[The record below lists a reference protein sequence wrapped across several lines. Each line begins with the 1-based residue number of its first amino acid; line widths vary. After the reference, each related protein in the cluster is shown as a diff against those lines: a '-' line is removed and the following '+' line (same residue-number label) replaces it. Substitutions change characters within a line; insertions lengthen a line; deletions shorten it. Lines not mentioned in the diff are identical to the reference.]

1 MIGLVPAEKLIDYVG
16 QEIGSS
22 DWFEVD
28 QDRIDMF
35 ADATL
40 DHQFIHIDSEK
51 ATPLFGSTI
60 AHGFLSL
67 SLVPHLT
74 SQAVLAPENLKMV
87 FNYGLDK
94 VRFIN
99 PVNVGSKVRTH
110 SKCVS
115 VDDKGDGRYLMKTEV
130 TMEIEGVEKPA
141 YIAETLSMFVLSLIH
156 ISEPTRP
163 Y

>member
-1 MIGLVPAEKLIDYVG
+1 MIGLVPAEKLVEYVG

-130 TMEIEGVEKPA
+130 IMEIEGVEKPA
-141 YIAETLSMFVLSLIH
+141 YVAETLSMFV
-156 ISEPTRP
+156 T
-163 Y
+163 

>member
-1 MIGLVPAEKLIDYVG
+1 MIGLVPAETLVNYIGKDL
-16 QEIGSS
+16 GSS

-28 QDRIDMF
+28 QERINQF

-40 DHQFIHIDSEK
+40 DHQFIHVDSEK

-67 SLVPHLT
+67 SLIPHLT
-74 SQAVLAPENLKMV
+74 AQAVLAPENLKHV
-87 FNYGLDK
+87 FNYGLDR

-110 SKCVS
+110 SKLLS
-115 VDDKGDGRYLMKTEV
+115 VDDKGDGRYLTKTEV
-130 TMEIEGVEKPA
+130 VMEIEGVDKPA
-141 YIAETLSMFVLSLIH
+141 YIAETLSMFI
-156 ISEPTRP
+156 T
-163 Y
+163 

>member
-1 MIGLVPAEKLIDYVG
+1 MIGLVPAEKLVDYIG
-16 QEIGSS
+16 KEIGSS
-22 DWFEVD
+22 EWFEVD
-28 QDRIDMF
+28 QDRINLF

-40 DHQFIHIDSEK
+40 DHQFIHVDPEK

-67 SLVPHLT
+67 SLLPHLT

-99 PVNVGSKVRTH
+99 PVNVGAKVRTH
-110 SKCVS
+110 SKCLS
-115 VDDKGDGRYLMKTEV
+115 VEDKGDGRYLMKTEV
-130 TMEIEGVEKPA
+130 VMEIEEVDKPA
-141 YIAETLSMFVLSLIH
+141 YIAETLSMFI
-156 ISEPTRP
+156 T
-163 Y
+163 

>member
-1 MIGLVPAEKLIDYVG
+1 MIGLVPAEKLVDYVG
-16 QEIGSS
+16 QDVGSS

-28 QDRIDMF
+28 QDRINMF
-35 ADATL
+35 ADSTL
-40 DHQFIHIDSEK
+40 DHQFIHVDTEK

-67 SLVPHLT
+67 SLLPHLT

-130 TMEIEGVEKPA
+130 IMEIEGIEKPA
-141 YIAETLSMFVLSLIH
+141 YIAETLSMFI
-156 ISEPTRP
+156 T
-163 Y
+163 

>member
-1 MIGLVPAEKLIDYVG
+1 MIGLVPAEKLVDYVG

-67 SLVPHLT
+67 SLVTHLT

-141 YIAETLSMFVLSLIH
+141 YIAETLSMFV
-156 ISEPTRP
+156 T
-163 Y
+163 

>member
-1 MIGLVPAEKLIDYVG
+1 MIGLVPAEKLVDYVG

-22 DWFEVD
+22 DWLEVD
-28 QDRIDMF
+28 QDRINMF

-67 SLVPHLT
+67 SLLPHLT

-141 YIAETLSMFVLSLIH
+141 YIAETLSMFV
-156 ISEPTRP
+156 T
-163 Y
+163 

>member
-1 MIGLVPAEKLIDYVG
+1 MIGLVPAEKLIEYVG

-110 SKCVS
+110 SKCLS

-141 YIAETLSMFVLSLIH
+141 YVAETLSMFV
-156 ISEPTRP
+156 T
-163 Y
+163 

>member
-1 MIGLVPAEKLIDYVG
+1 MIGLVPAEKLEDYVG
-16 QEIGSS
+16 QDIGSS
-22 DWFEVD
+22 EWFEVD

-40 DHQFIHIDSEK
+40 DHQFIHVDEEK

-67 SLVPHLT
+67 SLIPHLT

-99 PVNVGSKVRTH
+99 PVNVGCKVRTH

-115 VDDKGDGRYLMKTEV
+115 VEDKGDGRYLMKTEV
-130 TMEIEGVEKPA
+130 SMEIEGVEKPA
-141 YIAETLSMFVLSLIH
+141 YIAETLSMLSLIH
-156 ISEPTRP
+156 I
-163 Y
+163 

>member
-1 MIGLVPAEKLIDYVG
+1 MIGLVPAETLIDYVG
-16 QEIGSS
+16 REIGTSE
-22 DWFEVD
+22 WFEIE
-28 QDRIDMF
+28 QTRINQF

-67 SLVPHLT
+67 SLIPHLT
-74 SQAVLAPENLKMV
+74 AQTVLAPENLKHV

-110 SKCVS
+110 SKVVS
-115 VDDKGDGRYLMKTEV
+115 VDDKGDGRYLLKTEI
-130 TMEIEGVEKPA
+130 TMEIKGIEKPA
-141 YIAETLSMFVLSLIH
+141 FVAESLSMFI
-156 ISEPTRP
+156 T
-163 Y
+163 

>member
-1 MIGLVPAEKLIDYVG
+1 MIGLVPAEKLVDYVG

-40 DHQFIHIDSEK
+40 DHQFIHVDTEK

-99 PVNVGSKVRTH
+99 PVNVGEKVRTH

-130 TMEIEGVEKPA
+130 TMEIEGVDKPA
-141 YIAETLSMFVLSLIH
+141 YVAETLSMFV
-156 ISEPTRP
+156 T
-163 Y
+163 

>member
-1 MIGLVPAEKLIDYVG
+1 MIGLVPAEKLEDYVG
-16 QEIGSS
+16 QDIGSS
-22 DWFEVD
+22 EWFEVD

-35 ADATL
+35 ADATH
-40 DHQFIHIDSEK
+40 DHQFIHVDTEK

-67 SLVPHLT
+67 SLIPHLT

-99 PVNVGSKVRTH
+99 PVNVGCKVRTH

-115 VDDKGDGRYLMKTEV
+115 VEDKGDGRYLMKTEV
-130 TMEIEGVEKPA
+130 SMEIEGVEKPA
-141 YIAETLSMFVLSLIH
+141 YIAETLSMFI
-156 ISEPTRP
+156 T
-163 Y
+163 

>member
-1 MIGLVPAEKLIDYVG
+1 MIGLVPAEKLVDYVG

-51 ATPLFGSTI
+51 ATPLFGSTT

-115 VDDKGDGRYLMKTEV
+115 VDDKGNGRYLMKTEV

-141 YIAETLSMFVLSLIH
+141 YIAETLSMFV
-156 ISEPTRP
+156 T
-163 Y
+163 

>member
-1 MIGLVPAEKLIDYVG
+1 
-16 QEIGSS
+16 
-22 DWFEVD
+22 
-28 QDRIDMF
+28 MF

-40 DHQFIHIDSEK
+40 DHQFIHIGSEK

-141 YIAETLSMFVLSLIH
+141 YIAETLSMFV
-156 ISEPTRP
+156 T
-163 Y
+163 

>member
-1 MIGLVPAEKLIDYVG
+1 MIGLVPAEKLADYVG

-28 QDRIDMF
+28 QDRINMF

-141 YIAETLSMFVLSLIH
+141 YIAETLSMFV
-156 ISEPTRP
+156 T
-163 Y
+163 

>member
-1 MIGLVPAEKLIDYVG
+1 MIGLVPAETLVDYVG
-16 QEIGSS
+16 KEIGSS
-22 DWFEVD
+22 QWFEVD
-28 QDRIDMF
+28 QERINQF

-51 ATPLFGSTI
+51 DTPHFGSTI

-67 SLVPHLT
+67 SLIPHLT
-74 SQAVLAPENLKMV
+74 SQVVLAPENLKHV

-110 SKCVS
+110 SKVVS
-115 VDDKGDGRYLMKTEV
+115 VDDKGDGRYLMKTEI
-130 TMEIEGVEKPA
+130 TMEIEGADKPA
-141 YIAETLSMFVLSLIH
+141 FVAETLSMFI
-156 ISEPTRP
+156 T
-163 Y
+163 

>member
-1 MIGLVPAEKLIDYVG
+1 MIGLVPAEKLADYVG
-16 QEIGSS
+16 KEIGSS
-22 DWFEVD
+22 EWFQVD
-28 QDRIDMF
+28 QDRIDQF

-40 DHQFIHIDSEK
+40 DHQFIHVDSEK

-67 SLVPHLT
+67 SLIPHLT
-74 SQAVLAPENLKMV
+74 AQAVLAPENLKHV

-94 VRFIN
+94 VRFVN

-110 SKCVS
+110 SKVVS

-130 TMEIEGVEKPA
+130 VMEIEGHEKPA
-141 YIAETLSMFVLSLIH
+141 YVADNLSMFI
-156 ISEPTRP
+156 T
-163 Y
+163 

>member
-1 MIGLVPAEKLIDYVG
+1 MIGLVPAEKLVEYVG

-130 TMEIEGVEKPA
+130 TMEIEGVERPA
-141 YIAETLSMFVLSLIH
+141 YVAETLSMFV
-156 ISEPTRP
+156 T
-163 Y
+163 

>member
-1 MIGLVPAEKLIDYVG
+1 MIGLVPAEKLVEYVG

-130 TMEIEGVEKPA
+130 TMEIEGVENLH
-141 YIAETLSMFVLSLIH
+141 T
-156 ISEPTRP
+156 
-163 Y
+163 

>member
-1 MIGLVPAEKLIDYVG
+1 MIGLVPAETLVDYIG
-16 QEIGSS
+16 KDLGSS

-28 QDRIDMF
+28 QERINQF

-40 DHQFIHIDSEK
+40 DYQFIHVDSDK

-67 SLVPHLT
+67 SLIPHLT
-74 SQAVLAPENLKMV
+74 AKAVLAPENLKHV

-94 VRFIN
+94 VRFLN

-110 SKCVS
+110 SKLLS
-115 VDDKGDGRYLMKTEV
+115 VDDKGDGRYLTKTEV
-130 TMEIEGVEKPA
+130 VMEIEGVDKPA
-141 YIAETLSMFVLSLIH
+141 YIAETLSMFI
-156 ISEPTRP
+156 T
-163 Y
+163 

>member
-1 MIGLVPAEKLIDYVG
+1 MTNIVPAEQLIDFVG
-16 QEIGSS
+16 KDIGSS

-28 QDRIDMF
+28 QDRIDQF
-35 ADATL
+35 ADVTQ
-40 DHQFIHIDSEK
+40 DHQFIHVDSEK

-67 SLVPHLT
+67 SLIPHLT
-74 SQAVLAPENLKMV
+74 SQAVLAPENLKHV

-110 SKCVS
+110 SKIAS
-115 VDDKGDGRYLMKTEV
+115 VDDKGDGRYLIKTEI

-141 YIAETLSMFVLSLIH
+141 FVAEALSMFI
-156 ISEPTRP
+156 T
-163 Y
+163 

>member
-1 MIGLVPAEKLIDYVG
+1 MIGLVPAEKLVDYVG
-16 QEIGSS
+16 QDIGSS

-28 QDRIDMF
+28 QDRINMF
-35 ADATL
+35 ADSTL
-40 DHQFIHIDSEK
+40 DHQFIHVDTEK

-67 SLVPHLT
+67 SLLPHLT

-130 TMEIEGVEKPA
+130 TMEIEGIEKPA
-141 YIAETLSMFVLSLIH
+141 YIAETLSMFI
-156 ISEPTRP
+156 T
-163 Y
+163 

>member
-1 MIGLVPAEKLIDYVG
+1 MIGLVPAEKLVDYVG

-28 QDRIDMF
+28 QERINMF

-130 TMEIEGVEKPA
+130 TMDIEGVEKPA
-141 YIAETLSMFVLSLIH
+141 YIAETLSMFV
-156 ISEPTRP
+156 T
-163 Y
+163 

>member
-1 MIGLVPAEKLIDYVG
+1 MIGLVPADKLADYVG
-16 QEIGSS
+16 QEIGTS

-28 QDRIDMF
+28 QDRINTF

-40 DHQFIHIDSEK
+40 DHQFIHVDTEK

-67 SLVPHLT
+67 SLLPHLT

-99 PVNVGSKVRTH
+99 PVNVGTKVRTH

-130 TMEIEGVEKPA
+130 TMEIEGVDKPA
-141 YIAETLSMFVLSLIH
+141 YIAETLSMFI
-156 ISEPTRP
+156 T
-163 Y
+163 